1 MSGIAGVLY
10 PDVFQV
16 NNLVSPMLDTL
27 GHRGKSP
34 RDLYTF
40 RNVQLGICGQKM
52 AANAHKTIYCAL
64 DGSISNRKQILSDL
78 VSLGI
83 DPLTENT
90 DAHLIIAAYETWG
103 TEFLEQLNGD
113 FAIALFDQK
122 SELLLLARD
131 RVGVKPLYWYHSHNT
146 FIFGSELKALL
157 ATGAIP
163 QTLAED
169 AISSYLYFGFIP
181 QDLTPIQGVSKL
193 LPGYT
198 LIFKLD
204 QSMSITPYWSL
215 SAFFQNTHKDSP
227 QQLVK
232 QLDHL
237 ITDSIRIRL
246 PGEGPIGSF
255 VSGGIGS
262 ACTAYYLQK
271 ETKNQ
276 PLEIF
281 TAGFVGHNDSDITA
295 AREVAATLSIQQ
307 QVITISPK
315 QMVDK
320 LPSVVWYLDEPVADP
335 NVIATWNLTKS
346 ASLFTKNVFSGM
358 GSDEFLA
365 GHSRY
370 TAGEQQVSPW
380 ETYVSSLMTHS
391 KKFIIPLL
399 KLIWEP
405 LAFSYLKQTRTDPWQ
420 FSYMQRNAAF
430 DLKTLKAASPYLS
443 KLFDPE
449 VFLHKF
455 HHMQRINNTVG
466 ALQYLDI
473 KTRLVD
479 CYIHQYE
486 RLSTAHGVTWQ
497 SPFLDRDLIEFA
509 AGLPEPNNL
518 EEINTASILKEL
530 LKHTF
535 SKQLLNRP
543 KRTRQNFLGDWAPL
557 PPILE
562 LFHRLPYGSLVETGM
577 ISSTWLKER
586 LKEVHSSAQVFR
598 YLWSILMLELWVQ
611 IYVNRRIETG
621 PPEQSAVEL
630 LKHSLQAKE

>member
-1 MSGIAGVLY
+1 MSGIAGILY

-27 GHRGKSP
+27 AHRGKNP
-34 RDLYTF
+34 RDLYTYH
-40 RNVQLGICGQKM
+40 NVQLGICGRKL
-52 AANAHKTIYCAL
+52 AANARKTIHCAL
-64 DGSISNRKQILSDL
+64 DGTISNRKQILSDL
-78 VSLGI
+78 ASLGAEL
-83 DPLTENT
+83 PEENT
-90 DAHLIIAAYETWG
+90 DSHLIIAAYETWG

-131 RVGVKPLYWYHSHNT
+131 RMGVKPLYWYHAHNML
-146 FIFGSELKALL
+146 IFGSELKALL

-163 QTLAED
+163 QTLAEET
-169 AISSYLYFGFIP
+169 ISSYLFFGYIP
-181 QDLTPIQGVSKL
+181 QDMTPIQNVSKL

-227 QQLVK
+227 QQLVQ
-232 QLDHL
+232 QLDVL
-237 ITDSIRIRL
+237 IRDSVRMRL
-246 PGEGPIGSF
+246 PDQGPIGSF

-295 AREVAATLSIQQ
+295 AREVAAALSLPQ
-307 QVITISPK
+307 QVTSISPK

-320 LPSVVWYLDEPVADP
+320 LPSVVWYLDEPLADP
-335 NVIATWNLTKS
+335 NVIGTWNLAKS
-346 ASLFTKNVFSGM
+346 ATLFTKNVFSGM
-358 GSDEFLA
+358 GSDELLA
-365 GHSRY
+365 GHNRY
-370 TAGEQQVSPW
+370 TTGEQQVSSL
-380 ETYVSSLMTHS
+380 ETMTRYLMSHS
-391 KKFIIPLL
+391 KKFVVPFL
-399 KLIWEP
+399 KMLWEP
-405 LAFSYLKQTRTDPWQ
+405 LAFSYLKQMRTDPWQ
-420 FSYMQRNAAF
+420 FSYMQRNAVF
-430 DLKTLKAASPYLS
+430 DVATLKSASPYLH

-455 HHMQRINNTVG
+455 HHMQRINNPVG

-473 KTRLVD
+473 KTRLTD
-479 CYIHQYE
+479 CYVQQFE
-486 RLSTAHGVTWQ
+486 RLTTANGLNWQ
-497 SPFLDRDLIEFA
+497 SPFLDRDVIEFA
-509 AGLPEPNNL
+509 AGLPEPSTL
-518 EEINTASILKEL
+518 EELDTASVLKEL

-543 KRTRQNFLGDWAPL
+543 KRTRQAFLGDWAPL

-577 ISSTWLKER
+577 ISHSWIKDR
-586 LKEVHSSAQVFR
+586 LKEVHSSPNVFR

-611 IYVNRRIETG
+611 IYINHKIEPN
-621 PPEQSAVEL
+621 PPEQTALEL
-630 LKHSLQAKE
+630 LKHTLQANE